1 MNKTDIRKR
10 ILEIRKKNDDK
21 NFKINFK
28 DLFRILKKY
37 KSVGKIIGG
46 YYPYNYEI
54 DTISILKELEK
65 KKYLISLPKIEKKFQ
80 MNFFQW
86 SSKDPLTINKH
97 GIPEPISGKIIY
109 PNILLVPVVAFDKD
123 FNRIGYGGGFYDRYI
138 KKIKKIKKNKK
149 VITIGLAYSFQK
161 VKKIQTN
168 KYDMRL
174 NFIITSKEN

>member
-1 MNKTDIRKR
+1 MNKTKIRKK
-10 ILEIRKKNDDK
+10 ILEIRKKNVDK
-21 NFKINFK
+21 NLKINFK
-28 DLFRILKKY
+28 DLFRILKKF
-37 KSVGKIIGG
+37 KPVGKIIGG
-46 YYPYNYEI
+46 YYPCDYEI
-54 DTISILKELEK
+54 DTINILKEFEK
-65 KKYLISLPKIEKKFQ
+65 KKYLISLPKIGKNFQ

-138 KKIKKIKKNKK
+138 KKIKKKNKNI
-149 VITIGLAYSFQK
+149 ITIGLAYSFQK

-168 KYDMRL
+168 KYDMKL
-174 NFIITSKEN
+174 NFIVTSKKN